1 MYKLFVIAPVDRPNL
16 FVNIFYTKRSYIKGR
31 SYTLYEIGPK
41 AHLFTEYEKKK
52 FFSIHS
58 KEQFKVVQKF

>member
-1 MYKLFVIAPVDRPNL
+1 MHKLFVIGPVNKPNL
-16 FVNIFYTKRSYIKGR
+16 FVNIFYNKRSYIKGH
-31 SYTLYEIGPK
+31 SYTLYEVGPK

-58 KEQFKVVQKF
+58 KQEFKVVQKF

>member
-1 MYKLFVIAPVDRPNL
+1 MHKLFVIAPVNKPNL
-16 FVNIFYTKRSYIKGR
+16 FVNIFYRKRSYLKGH
-31 SYTLYEIGPK
+31 SYTLYEVGPE

-58 KEQFKVVQKF
+58 KQEFKVVQKF